1 MLTHRTDYTNIM
13 MLCVPAYA
21 ITLAVSRRRSVPA
34 EARLDP
40 RSVHVRFM
48 VDKVVLG
55 RVFLRIRRYFPVSI
69 NPPMLQYH
77 LRIHDRR

>member
-1 MLTHRTDYTNIM
+1 M
-13 MLCVPAYA
+13 CA
-21 ITLAVSRRRSVPA
+21 IAQAVSRRRFVPA
-34 EARLDP
+34 EARVDP

-69 NPPMLQYH
+69 IPPILHYH
-77 LRIHDRR
+77 SRVHDRH